1 MSNDEIYH
9 KYGRP
14 KYNLNEPENSEIPGW
29 TRGY

>member
-1 MSNDEIYH
+1 MSNDDIYQ

-14 KYNLNEPENSEIPGW
+14 IYNPSEPENSEIPGW